1 MIGYYIKMINNN
13 ELIKNIDKLHTTKLG
28 SGRIKQNLGIETDD
42 VVEWCKQQIKQA
54 DDILRSGKNW
64 YVHTDD
70 SVITVN
76 AHSYTIITAHKITAK
91 EIKTEGFTETDL
103 EDAYEAFLSMIH
115 KLEKTQENIKPGT
128 PQWTTLI
135 RRLKSLRLAITLI
148 NKELKK
154 ESK

>member
-1 MIGYYIKMINNN
+1 MEDDYTKMINKN
-13 ELIKNIDKLHTTKLG
+13 ELIENINKLHTTKLG
-28 SGRIKQNLGIETDD
+28 IGRIKQNLGIETDD
-42 VVEWCKQQIKQA
+42 VLDWCKQQIKQA

-76 AHSYTIITAHKITAK
+76 AQSYTIITAHKITAS
-91 EIKTEGFTETDL
+91 EIRTDGFTETDL

-115 KLEKTQENIKPGT
+115 KLEKTQEKIKPGT

-148 NKELKK
+148 NRELKK
-154 ESK
+154 EPQ